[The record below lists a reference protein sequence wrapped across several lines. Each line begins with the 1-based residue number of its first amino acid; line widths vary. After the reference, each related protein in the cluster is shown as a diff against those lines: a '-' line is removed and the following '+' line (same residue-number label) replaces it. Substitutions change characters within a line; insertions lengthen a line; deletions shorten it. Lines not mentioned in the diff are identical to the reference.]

1 MFLDTWLSL
10 DRASACG
17 VLGRRFKSDRARLLY
32 YFSNLL
38 KFTSFLNNI
47 LFQNDVMS
55 RKDFDNSSIL
65 VKDIMT
71 KIIISVNTETTVFQ
85 VAKMMEQSGIGA
97 VLVKKDGH
105 LSGIITDRDYATKIV
120 SHKLSSDTSVE
131 TVMSSPLVTIN
142 YDESISAA
150 AQRMT
155 TKKIRKLAVT
165 DNGNIVGLVT
175 STDLVTQLTK

>member
-17 VLGRRFKSDRARLLY
+17 VLGHRFKSDRARLLY

-55 RKDFDNSSIL
+55 REDFDNSSIL

-97 VLVKKDGH
+97 VLVKKGGH

-120 SHKLSSDTSVE
+120 SHNLSSDTSVE
-131 TVMSSPLVTIN
+131 TVMSSPLITIN
-142 YDESISAA
+142 YNESISAA

-165 DNGNIVGLVT
+165 DNGNIVGLLT